1 MNPYFFDAAILAALA
16 FVIYQQTQHER
27 FLMMTT
33 QEAVDKVVSV
43 LEKARTE
50 ILAARDALNAKIVD
64 LQGQVDAAGVA
75 EQVDLS
81 DLTAVAQSL
90 DDIVPDVPVET
101 PDDVAADTTVDVP
114 ADPPVE

>member
-16 FVIYQQTQHER
+16 FVIYQQTQHGR
-27 FLMMTT
+27 FLMTT

-101 PDDVAADTTVDVP
+101 PDVPPADTPVDVP